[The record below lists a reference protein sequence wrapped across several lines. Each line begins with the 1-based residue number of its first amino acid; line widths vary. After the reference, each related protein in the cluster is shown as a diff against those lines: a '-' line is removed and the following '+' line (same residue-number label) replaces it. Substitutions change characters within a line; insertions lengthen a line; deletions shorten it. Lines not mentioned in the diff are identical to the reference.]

1 MADRNVDFLLIGGG
15 LAAGNCARWLRRSG
29 ADGSILLVGREPDL
43 PYDRPPL
50 SKGYLKGT
58 DSRADALFQTADWYA
73 EQQIEVLTRT
83 SAMKLDLSERT
94 VKLSNKEE
102 VGFGKALIATG
113 ANVRRLNVDGS
124 ELEGIHY
131 LRTFGN
137 SDAIREDAA
146 GKRVVLIGGSYIASE
161 VAATLTELGSQCT
174 MVMLEERAL
183 IRTFGR
189 EAASYFHDLLA
200 GHGITLH
207 GEDELERFEGA
218 DGRVTKVV
226 TKNGREIAA
235 DAVVIGAG
243 VNPDVMLARSAGLEL
258 GESGGVRVDSRLE
271 TGTPGVYAA
280 GDMAE
285 YESVVHGGRPHPRR
299 ALGRRLQPRQD
310 VALNMLGKDVAHD
323 VVPYF
328 FSDLSDWAAIE
339 YVGPAYDWDR
349 EVIRGSA
356 RRRRLLRLLPA
367 RRAASPARCRWA
379 APRTSSTPGGSS
391 PSTPRSATAPT
402 RSATSPRTSRLCSAP
417 VCGAPTRA
425 ENLDCGAR
433 TRTLI
438 TSSRGWRL
446 AIRRPRTRG

>member
-1 MADRNVDFLLIGGG
+1 MADRTVDFLLIGGG

-50 SKGYLKGT
+50 SKSYLQGT
-58 DSRADALFQTADWYA
+58 DSRADALFQSADWYA

-83 SAMKLDLSERT
+83 SAMKLDVAERT

-102 VGFGKALIATG
+102 VGFAKALVATG
-113 ANVRRLNVDGS
+113 ANVRRLNVEGA

-137 SDAIREDAA
+137 SDAIRQDAA

-161 VAATLTELGSQCT
+161 VAATLTELGSDCT

-183 IRTFGR
+183 IRSFGR
-189 EAASYFHDLLA
+189 EAAIYFHDLLA

-226 TKNGREIAA
+226 TKSGREIPA

-243 VNPDVMLARSAGLEL
+243 VNPDVMLARGAGLEL
-258 GESGGVRVDSRLE
+258 GETGGVRVNSRLE
-271 TGTPGVYAA
+271 SGTPGIYAA

-285 YESVVHGGRPHPRR
+285 YESVVHGGRHIRVEHWDV
-299 ALGRRLQPRQD
+299 AFNHGKT
-310 VALNMLGKDVAHD
+310 VALNMLGKDIAHD

-328 FSDLSDWAAIE
+328 FSDLSNWAAIE
-339 YVGPAYDWDR
+339 YLGPAYDWDR
-349 EVIRGSA
+349 EVIRGSVDDGAFSVFYLRDGRVHGALSVGRSEDLQHA
-356 RRRRLLRLLPA
+356 RRFIA
-367 RRAASPARCRWA
+367 EHTEIGDRADALGDLSND
-379 APRTSSTPGGSS
+379 
-391 PSTPRSATAPT
+391 
-402 RSATSPRTSRLCSAP
+402 L
-417 VCGAPTRA
+417 
-425 ENLDCGAR
+425 E
-433 TRTLI
+433 TL
-438 TSSRGWRL
+438 
-446 AIRRPRTRG
+446 

>member
-1 MADRNVDFLLIGGG
+1 MADRDVDFLLIGGG

-29 ADGSILLVGREPDL
+29 ADGTILLVGREPDL

-50 SKGYLKGT
+50 SKSYLKGK
-58 DSRADALFQTADWYA
+58 DSREDALFQTAEWYA

-94 VKLSNKEE
+94 VKLSNKVE
-102 VGFGKALIATG
+102 VAFGKALVATG
-113 ANVRRLNVDGS
+113 ANVRRLNVDGA

-137 SDAIREDAA
+137 SDAIRQDAA

-183 IRTFGR
+183 IRSFGR
-189 EAASYFHDLLA
+189 EAAGYFHDLLA

-218 DGRVTKVV
+218 DGRVTMVV
-226 TKNGREIAA
+226 TKNGREIPA
-235 DAVVIGAG
+235 DAVIIGAG

-258 GESGGVRVDSRLE
+258 GDTGGVRVNARLE
-271 TGTPGVYAA
+271 SGTPGIYAA
-280 GDMAE
+280 GDVAE
-285 YESVVHGGRPHPRR
+285 YESVVHGGRRIRVEHW
-299 ALGRRLQPRQD
+299 D
-310 VALNMLGKDVAHD
+310 VAFNHGKTAALNMLGKDVAHD

-328 FSDLSDWAAIE
+328 FSDLADWAAIE

-349 EVIRGSA
+349 EVIRGSVDEGAFSVFYLRDGRVQGALSVGRSEDLQHA
-356 RRRRLLRLLPA
+356 RRFIA
-367 RRAASPARCRWA
+367 EHTEIGGRAD
-379 APRTSSTPGGSS
+379 TLGDLSTD
-391 PSTPRSATAPT
+391 
-402 RSATSPRTSRLCSAP
+402 
-417 VCGAPTRA
+417 
-425 ENLDCGAR
+425 LD
-433 TRTLI
+433 TL
-438 TSSRGWRL
+438 
-446 AIRRPRTRG
+446 

>member
-1 MADRNVDFLLIGGG
+1 MADRTVDFLLIGGG

-50 SKGYLKGT
+50 SKGYLQGKDT
-58 DSRADALFQTADWYA
+58 RDDALFQTADWYA

-83 SAMKLDLSERT
+83 SAMKLDLQEHT
-94 VKLSNKEE
+94 VKLSNKEQ
-102 VGFGKALIATG
+102 VQFGKALVATG
-113 ANVRRLNVDGS
+113 ANVRRLNVDGA

-137 SDAIREDAA
+137 SDAIRQDAA

-183 IRTFGR
+183 IRSFGR
-189 EAASYFHDLLA
+189 EAATYFHDLLA

-207 GEDELERFEGA
+207 GEDELDRFEGA
-218 DGRVTKVV
+218 DGRLTTVV
-226 TKNGREIAA
+226 TKAGRDIPA
-235 DAVVIGAG
+235 DAVIIGAG
-243 VNPDVMLARSAGLEL
+243 VNPDVMLARSAGLQV
-258 GESGGVRVDSRLE
+258 GDSGGVRVDSRLE
-271 TGTPGVYAA
+271 SGTPGIYAA
-280 GDMAE
+280 GDVAE
-285 YESVVHGGRPHPRR
+285 YESVVHGGRRIRVEHWDV
-299 ALGRRLQPRQD
+299 AFTHGKT

-349 EVIRGSA
+349 EVIRGSVDDGAFSVFYLHDGRVAGALSVGRSEDLQHA
-356 RRRRLLRLLPA
+356 RRFIA
-367 RRAASPARCRWA
+367 EH
-379 APRTSSTPGGSS
+379 TEIGD
-391 PSTPRSATAPT
+391 
-402 RSATSPRTSRLCSAP
+402 
-417 VCGAPTRA
+417 RA
-425 ENLDCGAR
+425 EALGDLS
-433 TRTLI
+433 TDLETL
-438 TSSRGWRL
+438 
-446 AIRRPRTRG
+446 

>member
-1 MADRNVDFLLIGGG
+1 MADRTVDFLLIGGG

-50 SKGYLKGT
+50 SKSYLQGT
-58 DSRADALFQTADWYA
+58 DSRADALFQSADWYA

-83 SAMKLDLSERT
+83 SAMKLDLAERT

-102 VGFGKALIATG
+102 VGFAKALVATG
-113 ANVRRLNVDGS
+113 ANVRRLNVEGA

-161 VAATLTELGSQCT
+161 VAATLTELGSDCT

-183 IRTFGR
+183 IRSFGR
-189 EAASYFHDLLA
+189 EAAIYFHDLLA

-226 TKNGREIAA
+226 TKSGREIPA

-243 VNPDVMLARSAGLEL
+243 VNPDVMLARGAGLEL
-258 GESGGVRVDSRLE
+258 GETGGVRVNSRLE
-271 TGTPGVYAA
+271 SGTPGIYAA

-285 YESVVHGGRPHPRR
+285 YESVVHGGRHIRVEHWDV
-299 ALGRRLQPRQD
+299 AFNHGKT
-310 VALNMLGKDVAHD
+310 VALNMLGKDIAHD

-328 FSDLSDWAAIE
+328 FSDLSNWAAIE
-339 YVGPAYDWDR
+339 YLGPAYDWDR
-349 EVIRGSA
+349 EVIRGSVDDGAFSVFYLRDGRVHGALSVGRSEDLQHA
-356 RRRRLLRLLPA
+356 RRFIA
-367 RRAASPARCRWA
+367 EHTEIGDRADALGDLSND
-379 APRTSSTPGGSS
+379 
-391 PSTPRSATAPT
+391 
-402 RSATSPRTSRLCSAP
+402 L
-417 VCGAPTRA
+417 
-425 ENLDCGAR
+425 E
-433 TRTLI
+433 TL
-438 TSSRGWRL
+438 
-446 AIRRPRTRG
+446 